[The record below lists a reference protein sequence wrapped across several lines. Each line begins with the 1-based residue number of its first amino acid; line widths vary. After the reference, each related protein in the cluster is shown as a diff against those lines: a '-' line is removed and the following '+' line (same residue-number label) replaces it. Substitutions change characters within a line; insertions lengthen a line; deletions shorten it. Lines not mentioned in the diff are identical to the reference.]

1 MFVTLDV
8 LKNELLFF
16 FSALGVFNALLASLY
31 FGFQGLKQRNPYLLS
46 LGGLLFLIVL
56 RVGVSCFYF
65 FLGIIHPLLIQLGLT
80 ANVLAGVVLFTLM
93 KTDKT
98 SFAKRDAI
106 HFSLVFSALLLF
118 GRLYPY
124 HEHFPVWDFQIRYA
138 MHALLTIYIGFS
150 GLRLLSEKKHH
161 EELFKQKRIVLC
173 AFVAICLGFAISLF
187 TNYVLGP
194 IFFSIIFYGSLILLY
209 KANGFFQKS
218 FREKYA
224 GKKINSLEAA
234 LLKEKMDQYLFDSS
248 IFKNPDF
255 KINALAKAMNVAPQR
270 ISQVLNDNFN
280 VSFSHYINTYRVE
293 EAKKLLHSRKDI
305 TIEAIG
311 LEAGFRSKSSFFSIF
326 RQKTGYTPKAFL
338 KTTPE
343 IEN

>member
-1 MFVTLDV
+1 MFVALDV

-16 FSALGVFNALLASLY
+16 FSALGVFNAFLAGTYLIFS
-31 FGFQGLKQRNPYLLS
+31 GLKQRNPYLLS

-65 FLGIIHPLLIQLGLT
+65 FLGTIHPLLIQLGLT
-80 ANVLAGVVLFTLM
+80 ANVLAGVALFILM

-98 SFAKRDAI
+98 SFAKRDAL
-106 HFSLVFSALLLF
+106 HFFLLF
-118 GRLYPY
+118 FTLIVFGWLYPY
-124 HEHFPVWDFQIRYA
+124 HKHFPVWDFEIRYA
-138 MHALLTIYIGFS
+138 MHALLTVYIGFA
-150 GLRLLSEKKHH
+150 GLRLLSKKKRHK
-161 EELFKQKRIVLC
+161 ELFKQKRIVFV

-194 IFFSIIFYGSLILLY
+194 IFFSIIFYGSLILLSRTN
-209 KANGFFQKS
+209 AFFKKS
-218 FREKYA
+218 FQEKYA

-248 IFKNPDF
+248 LFKNPDF

-270 ISQVLNDNFN
+270 ISQVLNDNFDI
-280 VSFSHYINTYRVE
+280 SFSHYINAYRVE
-293 EAKKLLHSRKDI
+293 EAKKLLQSRKDI